1 MQLSWN
7 APQSCTEIER
17 IIIQSKIVQWEN
29 PSFDYVNTKVRT
41 TKHESEHQLDICSSL
56 SFFHCKTQWR
66 YLHHQ
71 IEEKDAAKAR
81 RNSSELRQ
89 DCRILFVFNT
99 IICKVL
105 KQVAWF
111 DI

>member
-41 TKHESEHQLDICSSL
+41 TKHESEHQLDMCSSL

-71 IEEKDAAKAR
+71 IEEKDAGG
-81 RNSSELRQ
+81 
-89 DCRILFVFNT
+89 ILQN
-99 IICKVL
+99 
-105 KQVAWF
+105 
-111 DI
+111 